1 MELEFIKAVASL
13 GVGAVFGLVVFF
25 VYRTDRKD
33 TEKRMAVL
41 LQQDLEL
48 RKEEN
53 ETRKENTGVLSS
65 LKTLIERLNGKKN

>member
-1 MELEFIKAVASL
+1 MEPEFIKAVASL

-33 TEKRMAVL
+33 TEKRMAAL
-41 LQQDLEL
+41 LQQDMEL

>member
-33 TEKRMAVL
+33 TEKRMAAL

-65 LKTLIERLNGKKN
+65 LKTLIERLNGK

>member
-33 TEKRMAVL
+33 TEKRMGAL

>member
-25 VYRTDRKD
+25 AYRTDRKE
-33 TEKRMAVL
+33 TEKRMGAL
-41 LQQDLEL
+41 LQQDLQL

-53 ETRKENTGVLSS
+53 ETRKENTSVLSS
-65 LKTLIERLNGKKN
+65 LKTLIERLNGK

>member
-1 MELEFIKAVASL
+1 MEPEFIKAVASL

-25 VYRTDRKD
+25 VYRTDRKE
-33 TEKRMAVL
+33 TEKRMGAL

>member
-25 VYRTDRKD
+25 VYRTDRKE
-33 TEKRMAVL
+33 TEKRMGAL
-41 LQQDLEL
+41 LQQDMEL

>member
-1 MELEFIKAVASL
+1 MELDLIKAVASL

-33 TEKRMAVL
+33 TEKRMGAL
-41 LQQDLEL
+41 LQQDMEL

>member
-25 VYRTDRKD
+25 VYRTDRKE
-33 TEKRMAVL
+33 TEKRMGAL

-65 LKTLIERLNGKKN
+65 LKTLIERLNGK

>member
-33 TEKRMAVL
+33 TEKRMGAL
-41 LQQDLEL
+41 LQQDMEL

-65 LKTLIERLNGKKN
+65 LKTLIERLNGK

>member
-53 ETRKENTGVLSS
+53 ETRKKNTGVLSS

>member
-25 VYRTDRKD
+25 VYRTDRKE
-33 TEKRMAVL
+33 TEKRMAAL

-65 LKTLIERLNGKKN
+65 LKTLIERLNGK

>member
-1 MELEFIKAVASL
+1 MEPEFIKAVASL

-33 TEKRMAVL
+33 TEKRMGAL
-41 LQQDLEL
+41 LQQDMEL

>member
-33 TEKRMAVL
+33 TEKRMAAL

>member
-25 VYRTDRKD
+25 VYRTDRKE
-33 TEKRMAVL
+33 TEKRMGAL

>member
-33 TEKRMAVL
+33 TEKRMGAL
-41 LQQDLEL
+41 LQQDMEL
-48 RKEEN
+48 RKQEN

>member
-33 TEKRMAVL
+33 TEKRMGAL
-41 LQQDLEL
+41 LQQDMEL

>member
-1 MELEFIKAVASL
+1 MELDLIKAVASL

-33 TEKRMAVL
+33 TEKRMAAL

>member
-13 GVGAVFGLVVFF
+13 GVGTVFGLVVFF

-33 TEKRMAVL
+33 TEKRMGAL
-41 LQQDLEL
+41 LQQDMEL

-65 LKTLIERLNGKKN
+65 LKTLIERLNGK

>member
-1 MELEFIKAVASL
+1 MEPEFIKAVASL

-25 VYRTDRKD
+25 VYRTDRKE
-33 TEKRMAVL
+33 TEKRMAAL

>member
-1 MELEFIKAVASL
+1 MELDFIKAVASL

-33 TEKRMAVL
+33 TEKRMGAL
-41 LQQDLEL
+41 LQQDMEL